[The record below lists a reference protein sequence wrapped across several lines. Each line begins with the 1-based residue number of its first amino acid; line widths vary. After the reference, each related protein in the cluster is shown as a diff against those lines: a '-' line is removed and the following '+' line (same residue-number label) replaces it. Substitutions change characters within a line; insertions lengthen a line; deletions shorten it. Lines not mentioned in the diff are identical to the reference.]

1 MKKIRLLFFLF
12 SAPLIAQ
19 SSNSYQTTLE
29 EMIQVSG
36 TAEVFNATIDQMKNH
51 FKTQMPEISDS
62 NWKDIDAYI
71 KGSFSELIEQLTP
84 VYKKYLTEEDLKHI
98 IDFYQTDT
106 GKNFAQK
113 APLIAQESM
122 LIGKKWGMQLGQK
135 IQELSK
141 DQ

>member
-1 MKKIRLLFFLF
+1 MKKIHLLFFLF